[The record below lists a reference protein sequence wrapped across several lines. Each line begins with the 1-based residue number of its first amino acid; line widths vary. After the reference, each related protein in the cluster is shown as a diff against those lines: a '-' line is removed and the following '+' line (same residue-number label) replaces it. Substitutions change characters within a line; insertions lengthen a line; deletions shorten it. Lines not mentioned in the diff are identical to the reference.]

1 MNAAYI
7 LLGVGAV
14 FLIAAI
20 VRLTRD
26 QGRLLPQS
34 RTWFLIAGIFAGVG
48 IWLVATQ

>member
-26 QGRLLPQS
+26 QGRLHPQS
-34 RTWFLIAGIFAGVG
+34 RTWFLIAGIFAAVG
-48 IWLVATQ
+48 IWLVTSQ